1 LEVEVLELVGQVLLT
16 LVLVAEEMDIL
27 LVVHPLV

>member
-1 LEVEVLELVGQVLLT
+1 LEVVVLELVGQVLLT